1 MLAHDEPD
9 WSALALDP
17 ERLRKLAERE
27 SAELSRRTPHS
38 TELRTRAKVRMP
50 RGIPTG
56 FMGDLYPQEPIFAE
70 RGEGARFWDADGN
83 EYLDFNLC
91 DLSTICGHAHPALVE
106 AISAQAAR
114 GVQFLL
120 PGEDAEH
127 VAAELGARLE
137 QPLWQ
142 FTLSASL
149 ANVEALRVAR
159 AATGRERTIVFSGHY
174 HGHIDDTLRP
184 AADGV
189 KEEDGFL
196 GLGREAGAQT
206 TEVEF
211 NDLKG
216 LERALSGGEVAA
228 VMVEPALTNCGVVL
242 PAPDFHAGIRELC
255 DRHGTLL
262 VADETHT
269 QFAFWGGGTRRF
281 RLRPDI
287 TTGGKGIAGGIPVG
301 FYGMSEE
308 LGRFMESHPDSD
320 FVAAAGVPTG
330 GTLFANALSLAAAR
344 AALTTVLTEPA
355 QTEMERLGGLLSDGL
370 ETRIQARGLPWCAHR
385 FGARAGVC
393 LQGEPPRTVAQADV
407 SLAPLLAAAKR
418 PFFANRGVW
427 DAIATSGP
435 SVSVA
440 HTEADLDGYL
450 GVFEEWLEAVTS

>member
-17 ERLRKLAERE
+17 ERLRKLAESE
-27 SAELSRRTPHS
+27 SAELSRRTPRS
-38 TELRTRAKVRMP
+38 NELRTSAKTRMP

-106 AISAQAAR
+106 AISSQAAR

-127 VAAELGARLE
+127 VAAALAERLA

-159 AATGRERTIVFSGHY
+159 AATGRERVVVFSGHY

-189 KEEDGFL
+189 EEDDGFL
-196 GLGREAGAQT
+196 GLSREAGAQT
-206 TEVEF
+206 VEVEF
-211 NDLKG
+211 NDLDG
-216 LERALSGGEVAA
+216 LEQVLSSGEVAA

-242 PAPDFHAGIRELC
+242 PAPGFHEGIRELC
-255 DRHGTLL
+255 DRHGALL
-262 VADETHT
+262 IADETHT
-269 QFAFWGGGTRRF
+269 QFAFWGGGTNHF
-281 RLRPDI
+281 DLRPDI
-287 TTGGKGIAGGIPVG
+287 TTGGKGIAGGIPIG
-301 FYGMSEE
+301 SYGMTEE

-344 AALTTVLTEPA
+344 AALTSVLTKPA
-355 QTEMERLGGLLSDGL
+355 QTEMARLGDLLSDGI
-370 ETRIQARGLPWCAHR
+370 EARIQASGLPWSAHR

-393 LQGEPPRTVAQADV
+393 LQPTPPQTVEQADV
-407 SLAPLLAAAKR
+407 SLVPLLAAAKR
-418 PFFANRGVW
+418 PFFANRGIW

-435 SVSVA
+435 SISVA
-440 HTEADLDGYL
+440 HTEADLDTYL
-450 GVFEEWLEAVTS
+450 DVFAEWLEAVA